1 MLNTMPISLILAWAV
16 FFGLVNTHQRH
27 ARRLLGTS
35 ARYSAAVRLS
45 SVFGSL
51 VGAGLLIYYF
61 MQVAW
66 YWPLLL
72 FVIGSSIGGLF
83 FSWLDKRIG
92 GPGVSF
98 FAFFG
103 WPISAAWAFLII
115 RVLQP

>member
-1 MLNTMPISLILAWAV
+1 MPNAMPISLILAWAV

-35 ARYSAAVRLS
+35 AIYSSAVRFS

-51 VGAGLLIYYF
+51 AGAGLLIYYF

-83 FSWLDKRIG
+83 FSWLDKTIG

-103 WPISAAWAFLII
+103 WPITAALTFLLI
-115 RVLQP
+115 RALQP